1 MFEYLFGRICF
12 IYSDYLVL
20 DVNGIGYKIFVSN
33 INDININDKIK
44 IYVHQVVKDND
55 ILLYGFLTL
64 KEKYLFQKLLT
75 VSGIGPKNAISI
87 LKKNNF
93 NKIISAIY
101 NNDVEYLIK
110 IPGIGKKT
118 AQQIILDLKDK
129 LRDFYDE
136 NIISDNLLDN
146 KDNILFKE
154 SILALKSLGYNN
166 YEIDSI
172 KEKLRSLNAHDINEY
187 LKFGLKLLNNK

>member
-1 MFEYLFGRICF
+1 MFEYLTGIITA
-12 IYSDYLVL
+12 IYPDYLVL

-146 KDNILFKE
+146 KNNILFKE